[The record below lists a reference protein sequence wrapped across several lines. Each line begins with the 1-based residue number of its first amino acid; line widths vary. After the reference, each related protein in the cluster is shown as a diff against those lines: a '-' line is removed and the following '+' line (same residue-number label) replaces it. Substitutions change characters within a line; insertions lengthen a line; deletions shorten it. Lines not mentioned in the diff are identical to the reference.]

1 MSKSEYANIILCYLT
16 DDPALITLAT
26 KYRATDQSGMY
37 WANEIDEIRKEL
49 GIQLNGKI
57 AAGIRDLATAYAI
70 NFRCESCG
78 GPIDIP
84 YRSAVAHPS
93 FICSAC
99 RDSYSQ

>member
-1 MSKSEYANIILCYLT
+1 MSQSEYACIVLCYLT
-16 DDPALITLAT
+16 DDPALIMLAN
-26 KYRATDQSGMY
+26 KYWATDQSGMF
-37 WANEIDEIRKEL
+37 WTNGIDEIRREL

-57 AAGIRDLATAYAI
+57 AGEIRKLTTAYAI

-99 RDSYSQ
+99 RDSYK